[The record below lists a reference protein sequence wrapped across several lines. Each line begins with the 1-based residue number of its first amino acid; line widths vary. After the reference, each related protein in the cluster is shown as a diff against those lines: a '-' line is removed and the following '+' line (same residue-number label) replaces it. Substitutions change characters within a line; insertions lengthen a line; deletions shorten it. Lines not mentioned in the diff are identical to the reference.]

1 MLKSSYIKLQ
11 HCLKTVF
18 RHFIAGKE
26 SYCKLLCEQLYQSYA
41 IFCISLALCRA
52 ALPSICCV
60 FRYSDPVYLK
70 VKKLDV
76 LAKLVTE
83 SNGKQILD
91 ELRCGTIQRC
101 RVVRCVAVWCCLVG
115 HAMVCCDVV

>member
-1 MLKSSYIKLQ
+1 MLKSSYIKLL

-26 SYCKLLCEQLYQSYA
+26 SYCKLLCEQFNECCT
-41 IFCISLALCRA
+41 IFCISLALYRA
-52 ALPSICCV
+52 TLPSVCRV

-70 VKKLDV
+70 IKKLDV

-91 ELRCGTIQRC
+91 ELRCGTMLRC
-101 RVVRCVAVWCCLVG
+101 SV
-115 HAMVCCDVV
+115 